1 MSHEIILLYDS
12 EHFGPRLPLVLGT
25 ETGREMH
32 WGWLHQD
39 VKLTVNK
46 VIYTGCCG
54 CCFKRAHNTLARNAA
69 EDDRVLP
76 EGSCSV
82 SLPELLGSGHSRSQM
97 TVTLKVLLKG
107 HLNLWDEPFTP
118 TGRTQH

>member
-1 MSHEIILLYDS
+1 MSDSGLFFSPPSMSHEIILLYGS
-12 EHFGPRLPLVLGT
+12 ERLGTRLPLVSGT
-25 ETGREMH
+25 ETGREMRR
-32 WGWLHQD
+32 GWLHQD

-76 EGSCSV
+76 EGPGSV
-82 SLPELLGSGHSRSQM
+82 SLLELLGSGHSWRQM
-97 TVTLKVLLKG
+97 TVTLMV
-107 HLNLWDEPFTP
+107 F
-118 TGRTQH
+118 

>member
-1 MSHEIILLYDS
+1 MPAAVP
-12 EHFGPRLPLVLGT
+12 GAG
-25 ETGREMH
+25 TGREMH
-32 WGWLHQD
+32 RGWLHQD

-76 EGSCSV
+76 GGPGSV
-82 SLPELLGSGHSRSQM
+82 PLLELWGQAISG
-97 TVTLKVLLKG
+97 VK
-107 HLNLWDEPFTP
+107 
-118 TGRTQH
+118 